1 MTIQEIKT
9 RTILL
14 DVNDIRQAII
24 MYMRGRGEKEVNES
38 NIDLQPETTGAT
50 ITITV
55 ETKPKEI

>member
-9 RTILL
+9 RTIVL

-24 MYMRGRGEKEVNES
+24 MYMRGRGEKDVDTH
-38 NIDLQPETTGAT
+38 NIELQPETIGAT